1 MNAATRTFY
10 SARMAYAVA
19 RHGRLKWRTSI
30 AQGPLRF
37 MRIADIR
44 QEYMRAGLVEK
55 DAAADPFKQFDRWFH
70 DALQAE
76 LPLPNAMTLA
86 TATAAGRPSARAV
99 LLKGVD
105 AGGFVFYTNYASR
118 KARELAANPHA
129 ALVFVWTELER
140 QVRIEGAIEKV
151 SAEESDEY
159 FASRPLGSRLGA
171 WASPQSM
178 VLPGRVA
185 LAAKVAAIVL
195 RYGKHPPRPP
205 HWGGYRV
212 LPEAIEFW
220 QGRRSR
226 LHDRLLYTRE
236 AGGWNIVRLAP

>member
-1 MNAATRTFY
+1 
-10 SARMAYAVA
+10 
-19 RHGRLKWRTSI
+19 
-30 AQGPLRF
+30 

-44 QEYMRAGLVEK
+44 KEYMRAGLVEK

-105 AGGFVFYTNYASR
+105 AGGFVFYTNYQSR
-118 KARELAANPHA
+118 KARELAENPHA
-129 ALVFVWTELER
+129 SLMFLWAELER
-140 QVRIEGAIEKV
+140 QVRIEGTVEKV
-151 SAEESDEY
+151 SAEESDAY
-159 FASRPLGSRLGA
+159 FDSRPLGSRLGA

-178 VLPGRVA
+178 ILPDRMTLVK
-185 LAAKVAAIVL
+185 KVAAIVL
-195 RYGKHPPRPP
+195 RYGKHPPRPL

-212 LPEAIEFW
+212 APEAIEFW
-220 QGRRSR
+220 QGRKNR
-226 LHDRLLYTRE
+226 LHDRLLYTKQ
-236 AGGWNIVRLAP
+236 ASGGWKIERLAP